1 MKRERFSAKKKEKK
15 NEKENDIRFSY
26 PCNVILTHEAEAE
39 AREQLEITDIR
50 FLKSIVF
57 HLSTE
62 K

>member
-1 MKRERFSAKKKEKK
+1 MKLNIAIKKKKKREI
-15 NEKENDIRFSY
+15 ENDIRFSY
-26 PCNVILTHEAEAE
+26 PCNVILTHEAEA
-39 AREQLEITDIR
+39 REQLGITDIR